1 MKVSDIITKDEC
13 RSWEP
18 NDRIVIVAPTGT
30 GKTHFVL
37 NTLLEIA
44 RERNQTILYL
54 CNRTL
59 VMEQVWV
66 SAKEKGVEFEYID
79 GLLYS
84 NNIIITTYQNIE
96 SKGGFIYRENE
107 CRQEINFYYCVCD
120 EAHYFV
126 HDSVFNMNT
135 GTVPTI
141 INNYMNYEKKI
152 IIYMTA
158 TDEPFRMQNSSN
170 DIKYIFDDIGKKRQI
185 LSDIIENYEYNEED
199 NIWLSKDQR
208 YFYYPERVKAL
219 EDSCK
224 MPYCKIICSYL
235 KNVSYNNQEYV
246 YFNGF
251 KWKVFNQIKPDYS
264 QYEVYYYNQINELI
278 ELIKLTQN
286 DKWLIFSMNKDEGK
300 ELAETINKHI
310 EKDTAIFLDSK
321 LVHSKDKNVL
331 KDNKLSKR
339 KNIYNEIRDNNKFSC
354 RVLISTAVLD
364 NGVSIHDSDLKH
376 IVLPSHNKTEFL
388 QMIGRKRL
396 ADNETAKLYIK
407 NHMYREIINE
417 QYSIIIRLNYILSF
431 IKLNDIDLDIGTDDD
446 NIYMKGR
453 YNNKY
458 PEQNI
463 NKILN
468 YANKK
473 YKTMFINSKLKYDSG
488 KANDSDNSSKRL
500 RDLKVNERFVDNMLC
515 NLCEIA
521 EISEYRMNNDEETPQ
536 YKYPVLFTQLS
547 WLNKNYDATHWVDYE
562 RRELKTKEIIEV
574 LKEDSQKGYFIEDKK
589 KYISILTDAIAQSS
603 ISLHNM
609 KKDVGVAAF
618 NNILKKIGLNFKMDK
633 KQFMKNGERKYRYG
647 IKIVE
652 K

>member
-13 RSWEP
+13 RSWKP
-18 NDRIVIVAPTGT
+18 NDRIVIVAPTGA

-44 RERNQTILYL
+44 IERNQTILYL

-66 SAKEKGVEFEYID
+66 NAKEKGLEFEYID

-96 SKGGFIYRENE
+96 AKGGFIYTENGYRET
-107 CRQEINFYYCVCD
+107 INFYYCVCD

-135 GTVPTI
+135 NTI
-141 INNYMNYEKKI
+141 PNIIKNYMKKI

-158 TDEPFRMQNSSN
+158 TDEQFRMQNSSN
-170 DIKYIFDDIGKKRQI
+170 DIKYIFEDIGKKIQE
-185 LSDIIENYEYNEED
+185 LNYIIENYEYDEKYNLWFNKNCVIYTCD
-199 NIWLSKDQR
+199 AIYVKRLKD
-208 YFYYPERVKAL
+208 FCE
-219 EDSCK
+219 
-224 MPYCKIICSYL
+224 MPYCKIICSYI
-235 KNVSYNNQEYV
+235 KNISYNNE
-246 YFNGF
+246 
-251 KWKVFNQIKPDYS
+251 WKVFDQIKPDYS
-264 QYEVYYYNQINELI
+264 PYDVYYYNEINELI
-278 ELIKLTQN
+278 ELIKLNPN

-300 ELAETINKHI
+300 ELAETINKRI

-331 KDNKLSKR
+331 KNDKLLKR

-354 RVLISTAVLD
+354 RVLISTTVLD

-396 ADNETAKLYIK
+396 ADNETVKLYIK
-407 NHMYREIINE
+407 NHTYKEIINE
-417 QYSIIIRLNYILSF
+417 QYSIIRRLNYMSSF
-431 IKLNDIDLDIGTDDD
+431 IGLNDIDFTELGAYDDKP
-446 NIYMKGR
+446 YMRGR
-453 YNNKY
+453 YNNQY

-463 NKILN
+463 DTILS

-473 YKTMFINSKLKYDSG
+473 YKTMFINAKLKYNSDI
-488 KANDSDNSSKRL
+488 ANNSSKRL
-500 RDLKVNERFVDNMLC
+500 RDLTINNLYVDNILC

-521 EISEYRMNNDEETPQ
+521 EISEYRINNDKETPQ

-547 WLNKNYDATHWVDYE
+547 WLNKNYDPTHWIDYE
-562 RRELKTKEIIEV
+562 RRELKTKEVINV

-589 KYISILTDAIAQSS
+589 KYISKLTDDITRSS
-603 ISLHNM
+603 MSLPNM

-633 KQFMKNGERKYRYG
+633 KQIMRNGERKYIYG
-647 IKIVE
+647 IKTIE
-652 K
+652 N

>member
-13 RSWEP
+13 RSWKA
-18 NDRIVIVAPTGT
+18 NDRIVIVAPTGA

-44 RERNQTILYL
+44 IERNQTILYL

-66 SAKEKGVEFEYID
+66 NAKEEGLEFEYID

-96 SKGGFIYRENE
+96 AKGGFTYTENGYRET
-107 CRQEINFYYCVCD
+107 INFNYCVCD

-135 GTVPTI
+135 NTVLNSI
-141 INNYMNYEKKI
+141 ENCMGKI
-152 IIYMTA
+152 FIYMTA

-170 DIKYIFDDIGKKRQI
+170 DIKYIFEDISKKIQE
-185 LSDIIENYEYNEED
+185 LNYIIENYEYDEKYNLWFD
-199 NIWLSKDQR
+199 KNYGIYTCDAIHVKKMK
-208 YFYYPERVKAL
+208 YFCE
-219 EDSCK
+219 
-224 MPYCKIICSYL
+224 MPYCKIICSYI
-235 KNVSYNNQEYV
+235 KNISYNNQ
-246 YFNGF
+246 
-251 KWKVFNQIKPDYS
+251 WKVFDQIKPDYS
-264 QYEVYYYNQINELI
+264 PYDVYYYNEINELI
-278 ELIKLTQN
+278 ELIKLTPN
-286 DKWLIFSMNKDEGK
+286 DKWLIFSMNKDEGE
-300 ELAETINKHI
+300 ELAENINKRI

-331 KDNKLSKR
+331 KNDKLLKR

-354 RVLISTAVLD
+354 RVLISTTVLD
-364 NGVSIHDSDLKH
+364 NGVSIHDYDLKH

-396 ADNETAKLYIK
+396 ADNETVKLYIK
-407 NHMYREIINE
+407 NHTYKEIINE
-417 QYSIIIRLNYILSF
+417 QYSIIRRLRYILSF
-431 IKLNDIDLDIGTDDD
+431 KGLNDI
-446 NIYMKGR
+446 NITNTEVKYGNPYIRGR
-453 YNNKY
+453 YSNSH
-458 PEQNI
+458 PEKDI
-463 NKILN
+463 DVILN

-473 YKTMFINSKLKYDSG
+473 YKTMFINSKLKYRSG
-488 KANDSDNSSKRL
+488 IANDSDNSSKRL

-521 EISEYRMNNDEETPQ
+521 EISEYRINNDKETPQ

-547 WLNKNYDATHWVDYE
+547 WLNKNYDPTHWVDYE
-562 RRELKTKEIIEV
+562 HRELKTKEIIEL

-603 ISLHNM
+603 MSLPNM

-652 K
+652 N

>member
-1 MKVSDIITKDEC
+1 MKVSDMITKDEC
-13 RSWEP
+13 RSWKP
-18 NDRIVIVAPTGT
+18 NDRIVIVAPTGA

-44 RERNQTILYL
+44 IERNQTILYL

-66 SAKEKGVEFEYID
+66 NAKEKGLEFEYID

-96 SKGGFIYRENE
+96 SKGGFMYAENDY
-107 CRQEINFYYCVCD
+107 RQEINFYYCVCD

-126 HDSVFNMNT
+126 HDSVFNVNT
-135 GTVPTI
+135 NTI
-141 INNYMNYEKKI
+141 PDIIKNYMKKI

-170 DIKYIFDDIGKKRQI
+170 NIKYIFDNFDVKYNNCKRTLKHI
-185 LSDIIENYEYNEED
+185 LENYEYDEQYNAWV
-199 NIWLSKDQR
+199 NKNFNLHNYNPRYVKSLKDICEIPFSQKIR
-208 YFYYPERVKAL
+208 
-219 EDSCK
+219 SC
-224 MPYCKIICSYL
+224 L
-235 KNVSYNNQEYV
+235 KEFSHYNTLYG
-246 YFNGF
+246 YS
-251 KWKVFNQIKPDYS
+251 KWKVFDKIKPDYS
-264 QYEVYYYNQINELI
+264 QYDVYYYNKINELI
-278 ELIKLTQN
+278 ELINQTPN
-286 DKWLIFSMNKDEGK
+286 DKWLIFSMNKDEGE
-300 ELAETINKHI
+300 ELAENINKRI

-321 LVHSKDKNVL
+321 FVHSNDKNVL
-331 KDNKLSKR
+331 KNDKLLKR

-354 RVLISTAVLD
+354 RVLISTTVLD

-396 ADNETAKLYIK
+396 ADNETVKLYIK
-407 NHMYREIINE
+407 NHTYKEIINE
-417 QYSIIIRLNYILSF
+417 QHSIIRRLNYISSF
-431 IKLNDIDLDIGTDDD
+431 IGLNDINFTDIGVDG
-446 NIYMKGR
+446 NNLYMNGS
-453 YNNKY
+453 YNNQY

-463 NKILN
+463 DIILN

-473 YKTMFINSKLKYDSG
+473 YKTMFINSKLKYSSG
-488 KANDSDNSSKRL
+488 VANDSDNSSKRL
-500 RDLKVNERFVDNMLC
+500 RDLDVNKLFVYNMLC

-521 EISEYRMNNDEETPQ
+521 EISEYRINNHKETPQ

-547 WLNKNYDATHWVDYE
+547 WLNKDYDPTHWVDYE
-562 RRELKTKEIIEV
+562 RRELKTKEIIDV

-589 KYISILTDAIAQSS
+589 KYISILTDAIVQSS
-603 ISLHNM
+603 MSLTNM

-633 KQFMKNGERKYRYG
+633 KQFMKNGERKYRYS

-652 K
+652 N